1 MAASKVKKSRF
12 FENSFVSKLMN
23 RLDEQ
28 RKCSRFC
35 DVVLKVCDTSIR
47 VHSNI
52 LAAASPYFHAF
63 LGQGEDD
70 PRAFSQNTPQIIEIH
85 IDNTGDKDSYGE
97 AVCLIVD
104 YFYSGKITVTSNI
117 INHIAEISKIMCLYK
132 LTAFCEWFQKEG
144 GNEDDISEVS
154 EKHLPLETDETQKK
168 RNCNQEHAV
177 ANHVDKCVPIV
188 SKCTEDESESCQPKR
203 KRGRPRKIIRT
214 VESEAEK
221 DVPLNEKNCCA
232 MEQSDEEMND
242 ENTEDEIHVTESP
255 TRSGR
260 KRKLTSKMKELKSI
274 AKSKDNPI
282 SDLGFDKIRDRY
294 HCVFCPYTTNVL
306 FHYQRH
312 SQSHKREKSTKKYTC
327 DNCEFT
333 CEKAKDLLIHKKEH
347 LYEKYH
353 CDLCE
358 YNGETKEDF
367 ENHMKKHED
376 PLPYFCKYCDQRFR
390 TKTQLNFHHP
400 KHFKVKPFVCKIC
413 DTGFKWK
420 HALKNHMV
428 THSTTKEHL
437 CDVCGFATAHKSQLK
452 AHKLVHT
459 GETFKCPECNFEAT
473 RRQNLKYHLLTHT
486 REKPHQCEICGQ
498 SFSLIKNMKR
508 HMLLHTNDRPYKC
521 DQCTFST
528 TRFDKLKEHLKKQH
542 GQGKDTKKKP
552 KDLSKA
558 MGFIMKNA
566 QNSKIVTSMV
576 PTVSETSEVVDVDV
590 MSTIQALQI
599 QVEGTK
605 VVGRQNEGEGL
616 LMQTPGGSIQP
627 VTLTKLQ
634 EDGTEIVYHFVQ
646 LETTDVL
653 S

>member
-1 MAASKVKKSRF
+1 
-12 FENSFVSKLMN
+12 
-23 RLDEQ
+23 
-28 RKCSRFC
+28 
-35 DVVLKVCDTSIR
+35 
-47 VHSNI
+47 
-52 LAAASPYFHAF
+52 
-63 LGQGEDD
+63 
-70 PRAFSQNTPQIIEIH
+70 
-85 IDNTGDKDSYGE
+85 
-97 AVCLIVD
+97 
-104 YFYSGKITVTSNI
+104 
-117 INHIAEISKIMCLYK
+117 
-132 LTAFCEWFQKEG
+132 
-144 GNEDDISEVS
+144 
-154 EKHLPLETDETQKK
+154 
-168 RNCNQEHAV
+168 
-177 ANHVDKCVPIV
+177 
-188 SKCTEDESESCQPKR
+188 
-203 KRGRPRKIIRT
+203 
-214 VESEAEK
+214 
-221 DVPLNEKNCCA
+221 
-232 MEQSDEEMND
+232 
-242 ENTEDEIHVTESP
+242 
-255 TRSGR
+255 
-260 KRKLTSKMKELKSI
+260 
-274 AKSKDNPI
+274 
-282 SDLGFDKIRDRY
+282 
-294 HCVFCPYTTNVL
+294 
-306 FHYQRH
+306 
-312 SQSHKREKSTKKYTC
+312 
-327 DNCEFT
+327 
-333 CEKAKDLLIHKKEH
+333 
-347 LYEKYH
+347 
-353 CDLCE
+353 
-358 YNGETKEDF
+358 
-367 ENHMKKHED
+367 
-376 PLPYFCKYCDQRFR
+376 
-390 TKTQLNFHHP
+390 
-400 KHFKVKPFVCKIC
+400 
-413 DTGFKWK
+413 
-420 HALKNHMV
+420 MV

-552 KDLSKA
+552 KDLSKS

-605 VVGRQNEGEGL
+605 VVGRQNEEEGL